1 MAKLLPYPYEMPLGE
16 AFQANDMKF
25 AFLNLT
31 EAGDFQMVHSWVQCR
46 EYFNELLMKNHHPEF
61 NYQAT
66 YGFNYNHKEF
76 PLDLSATRIAVK
88 FITKEQKKVFID
100 NLPWIH
106 AIEAQNNVD
115 PCEVHDIDT
124 NVIVL
129 IASKLWIQKCLLTNI
144 FTLMMK
150 LAALDIS
157 THTKNTLN
165 TIIIKD
171 SVPSEIEYVKT
182 VTVPVFNNILGN
194 CSTIAEVPSKYVD
207 GACKLRQSGIVHA
220 YSGIL
225 YFNRCVEGRT
235 PDPVIAG
242 FINGIKSFFNPKPAV
257 EFIKSMT

>member
-1 MAKLLPYPYEMPLGE
+1 MTLGE

-31 EAGDFQMVHSWVQCR
+31 EAGDFQMVHSWVKCR

-61 NYQAT
+61 NYQT
-66 YGFNYNHKEF
+66 THGFNYIHEEF

-88 FITKEQKKVFID
+88 FITNKQKQIFMD
-100 NLPWIH
+100 NLSWIH

-124 NVIVL
+124 NVVVL

-144 FTLMMK
+144 FTLMVK

-165 TIIIKD
+165 TIVVQD
-171 SVPSEIEYVKT
+171 RVPSEIEYVKII
-182 VTVPVFNNILGN
+182 TVPVFNTILGN

-207 GACKLRQSGIVHA
+207 GASELRHSSTVHM

-225 YFNRCVEGRT
+225 YFNSCIKERKH
-235 PDPVIAG
+235 DPVSAD
-242 FINGIKSFFNPKPAV
+242 FIKGIKSFFNPKPAV
-257 EFIKSMT
+257 EFIKSTT